1 MRAAVYA
8 RYSTENQREASI
20 ADQIE
25 VCSRYIENHGW
36 AFVSRYS
43 DAAASGASRF
53 RPGFQKLLFD
63 LDRGIFDIVV
73 VEALDRL
80 GRKLADVADLHD
92 RCAFAG
98 VKIYAVNIGEIGA
111 MHIGLLGTMAQLY
124 LSDLREKTWR
134 GQLGRAL
141 QGKLPGGK
149 AYGYD
154 VAGPD
159 TGERRINAA
168 EARIVERIFREF
180 AAGDSPRTI
189 ARRLNRE
196 GI

>member
-73 VEALDRL
+73 IEALDRL
-80 GRKLADVADLHD
+80 GR
-92 RCAFAG
+92 
-98 VKIYAVNIGEIGA
+98 
-111 MHIGLLGTMAQLY
+111 
-124 LSDLREKTWR
+124 
-134 GQLGRAL
+134 
-141 QGKLPGGK
+141 
-149 AYGYD
+149 
-154 VAGPD
+154 
-159 TGERRINAA
+159 
-168 EARIVERIFREF
+168 
-180 AAGDSPRTI
+180 
-189 ARRLNRE
+189 
-196 GI
+196 